1 MQSTYHYNGHLN
13 LSDAELLFWIAV
25 DKTLE
30 QLGIE
35 DTAAV
40 FAILSGQPV
49 IPTRGKFQGATKGT
63 SLASV
68 ASRRLLNY
76 DLKYRLPMITGSS
89 INTLRIALT
98 KNLGAFVGRTIP
110 VFGWALLAYD
120 VSRIMWNTVATYNAM
135 VPANQRLSAQ

>member
-1 MQSTYHYNGHLN
+1 MQSTYHYKGHLD

-49 IPTRGKFQGATKGT
+49 IPARGKFQGATKGT
-63 SLASV
+63 SLASI

-76 DLKYRLPMITGSS
+76 DLKFRLPMITGPSLS
-89 INTLRIALT
+89 TLRIALT
-98 KNLGAFVGRTIP
+98 RNLGAFVGRTVPI
-110 VFGWALLAYD
+110 FGWALVAYD
-120 VSRIMWNTVATYNAM
+120 VSRIMWNTVATYNAI
-135 VPANQRLSAQ
+135 VPVDRHLSSQ